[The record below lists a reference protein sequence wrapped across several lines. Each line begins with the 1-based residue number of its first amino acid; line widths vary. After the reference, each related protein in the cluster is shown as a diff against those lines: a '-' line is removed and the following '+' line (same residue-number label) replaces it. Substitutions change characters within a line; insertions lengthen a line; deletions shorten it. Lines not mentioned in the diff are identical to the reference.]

1 MKRIFIILVIISIF
15 CLVSCI
21 DNYVPLEKYNSE
33 ISELENQLE
42 ESSNIIDNNA
52 IEIVELKQEV
62 NTLENDLELSNEE
75 IEKYNNL
82 ICNLNE
88 LLKNVYYVYEG
99 KNDGSSSWGTGFSIE
114 YLGNYYLVTAGHI
127 VDGEYGKF
135 INLGFKANFSN
146 DWIYPKLLAY
156 DNDYLNK
163 NDYAIFYT
171 DSVDNGFKIDDDND
185 NGIYLLGSNN
195 ININTIENIN
205 NNSLIGESG
214 SPIIDYEGE
223 ITGISTTDMNSYHTN
238 INVILEAIDNAD

>member
-15 CLVSCI
+15 CLVGCTDLSH
-21 DNYVPLEKYNSE
+21 YVPLGEYYNKLV
-33 ISELENQLE
+33 ELDEANDE
-42 ESSNIIDNNA
+42 TESKS
-52 IEIVELKQEV
+52 IEITELKQEV
-62 NTLENDLELSNEE
+62 SNLENELVLSQEE

-82 ICNLNE
+82 LSNLNE
-88 LLKNVYYVYEG
+88 LLSNVYYVYQN

-114 YLGNYYLVTAGHI
+114 YKGSFYLLTAGHI

-156 DNDYLNK
+156 NNDYLNR
-163 NDYAIFYT
+163 NDYAIFYIDST
-171 DSVDNGFKIDDDND
+171 DSGFKIDDDND
-185 NGIYLLGSNN
+185 SGIYLLGSNN
-195 ININTIENIN
+195 ININTIEDIN

-223 ITGISTTDMNSYHTN
+223 ITGISTTDMNSYNTN
-238 INVILEAIDNAD
+238 INVILEAIDNLK